1 MRMKSLSN
9 FFIGMLAVCALA
21 GCSDNEVSGNEP
33 GKEPGHPEDAVYMN
47 VSIQLPGAGG
57 STRSVTEDGT
67 DSDYGSSTDGTEVGK
82 DRENKVN
89 EILLVL
95 ADKDDKFIA
104 TAKRESFENPKGGVI
119 RTTQC
124 ISKSILSRYYDT
136 HGSNGTLNPGAETIH
151 IYVFCNPTRALTN
164 YFEGVPMNSDNWKD
178 QKGTIVE
185 NSLGQVTTGADIWGG
200 DNHNDGF
207 LMSSATYKSVEKKI
221 PVQFNDWEYYANKSN
236 AFDFSG
242 ENVAGSSS
250 IDNKGNIQ
258 VERAV
263 ARFDFKDA
271 SKDKNQEYIF
281 GENNEDQ
288 VTLKI
293 KLTKI
298 ALVNMSKSFYYL
310 RRVSDTGL
318 PNGSNFEICGKEYD
332 NGMMANYVVDTDA
345 ETKSQNSHDANYKFG
360 DYFNFCLGHQTT
372 TPTNSWSIDMTAR
385 GQWYSR
391 NITDVLKGEKDN
403 DEEWNTDDARGDYRI
418 WRYVTEN
425 TIPGSDE
432 QENGIS
438 TGIVFKG
445 KILPTSDTPKNLADV
460 LNSTNLKGNEH
471 PDDPILYYYANIL
484 YVRWTE
490 VRKAAIDAG
499 KTSDLY
505 KAAFGGNVS
514 NEPKHDENPDESEYS
529 NDPTSPDYLWRAWQT
544 AATGQA
550 DALKK
555 FKEAAT
561 KTAGFTLYQASK
573 EGNDEQVGYY
583 CYYFYWNRH
592 NDNGNDGVMGPMEF
606 AVVRNNVY
614 KLAVTSI
621 KRLGHPRISEN
632 DPDPVK
638 PDDPDEKED
647 VYLKLSVEVLP
658 WVVRVNDIEF

>member
-47 VSIQLPGAGG
+47 VSIQLPGVGG
-57 STRSVTEDGT
+57 STRSETEDGT
-67 DSDYGSSTDGTEVGK
+67 DGEYGSSTGGTEVGK
-82 DRENKVN
+82 DRENNVN

-104 TAKRESFENPKGGVI
+104 VAKRESVESPKGGVI

-124 ISKSILSRYYDT
+124 ISKSILSRYYDD
-136 HGSNGTLNPGAETIH
+136 HGSNGNLNADANKIH
-151 IYVFCNPTRALTN
+151 IYAFCNPTKTLKD
-164 YFEGVPMNSDNWKD
+164 YFEGVSMGAGNWINE
-178 QKGTIVE
+178 KGTIVE
-185 NSLGQVTTGADIWGG
+185 NHSGKVTIGADIWGG
-200 DNHNDGF
+200 DKHDEGF
-207 LMSSATYKSVEKKI
+207 LMSSATYNSVEKLI
-221 PVQFNDWEYYANKSN
+221 PVQFSDWEFYTNKSN

-242 ENVAGSSS
+242 ENVAGSSP
-250 IDNKGNIQ
+250 IDNKGNIK

-263 ARFDFKDA
+263 ARFDFKDG
-271 SKDKNQEYIF
+271 SKGNQEYVF
-281 GENNEDQ
+281 GEDNNKQ
-288 VTLKI
+288 ATLKV

-298 ALVNMSKSFYYL
+298 ALVNMSKNFYYL
-310 RRVSDTGL
+310 RRVSDNGL
-318 PNGSNFEICGKEYD
+318 PNGSNFKICGTEYD
-332 NGMMANYVVDTDA
+332 NGAKANYVVDTDA
-345 ETKSQNSHDANYKFG
+345 ETKNNYKHDASYKFG

-372 TPTNSWSIDMTAR
+372 TPTNSWSIDITAR
-385 GQWYSR
+385 GQWYSQ
-391 NITDVLKGEKDN
+391 NITDVLKGEVDN
-403 DEEWNTDDARGDYRI
+403 NDKWNTDGNKGDYRI

-445 KILPTSDTPKNLADV
+445 KILPTNDTPTDLANV
-460 LNSTNLKGNEH
+460 LSKTDLKGNED
-471 PDDPILYYYANIL
+471 PNDPILYYYANIL
-484 YVRWTE
+484 YVRWTQ
-490 VRKAAIDAG
+490 VREEAIKAG

-505 KAAFGGNVS
+505 KAAFGNAN
-514 NEPKHDENPDESEYS
+514 NEPTHNADPNQSQYS
-529 NDPTSPDYLWRAWQT
+529 DDRTSPDYLWRAWQT
-544 AATGQA
+544 TTTGQA

-573 EGNDEQVGYY
+573 EGNDEEVGYY

-614 KLAVTSI
+614 KLAVTNI